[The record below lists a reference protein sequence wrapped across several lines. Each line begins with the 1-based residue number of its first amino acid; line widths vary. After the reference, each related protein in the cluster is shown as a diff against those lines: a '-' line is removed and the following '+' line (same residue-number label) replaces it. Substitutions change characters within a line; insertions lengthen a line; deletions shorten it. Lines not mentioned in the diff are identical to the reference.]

1 MQYINTYICIY
12 IYIYINLLYTYV
24 YVIGIRRVDMPKNNV
39 SDDMPKVCSCPHAKP
54 CCLRRHAKRL
64 FLSTCQTWL
73 SPLTCQNDAST
84 CQNDSLRCQKTSREG
99 RNSK

>member
-1 MQYINTYICIY
+1 MQYINTYIC